1 MKLVGKL
8 NSELIKDEIDEF
20 IISLL
25 ETDQT
30 VKTLALEVMNKYS
43 LDIEKTL
50 DKVNGLIY
58 ELKKENLIK

>member
-58 ELKKENLIK
+58 ELKKENLIM

>member
-8 NSELIKDEIDEF
+8 NSKLIKDEIDEF

-30 VKTLALEVMNKYS
+30 VKTLALEVMKKFS

-50 DKVNGLIY
+50 DNVNGLIY
-58 ELKKENLIK
+58 ELKKENLIM

>member
-8 NSELIKDEIDEF
+8 NPKLIKDEIDEF

-58 ELKKENLIK
+58 ELKKENLIM

>member
-8 NSELIKDEIDEF
+8 NSKIIKDEIDEF

-58 ELKKENLIK
+58 ELKKENLIM

>member
-8 NSELIKDEIDEF
+8 NSKLIKDEIDEF

-30 VKTLALEVMNKYS
+30 VKTLALEVMKKYS

-58 ELKKENLIK
+58 ELKKENLIM

>member
-8 NSELIKDEIDEF
+8 NSKLIKDEIDEF
-20 IISLL
+20 IIFLL

-30 VKTLALEVMNKYS
+30 VKTLALEVMKKFS

-58 ELKKENLIK
+58 ELKKENLIM

>member
-8 NSELIKDEIDEF
+8 NSNLIKDEIDEY

-30 VKTLALEVMNKYS
+30 VKTLALEVMKKFS

-50 DKVNGLIY
+50 DKLNH
-58 ELKKENLIK
+58 

>member
-8 NSELIKDEIDEF
+8 NSKIIKDEIDEF

-30 VKTLALEVMNKYS
+30 VKTLALEVMNKYN

-58 ELKKENLIK
+58 ELKKENLIM

>member
-8 NSELIKDEIDEF
+8 NSKLIKDEIDEF

-30 VKTLALEVMNKYS
+30 VKTLALEVMKKFS

-58 ELKKENLIK
+58 ELKKENLIM

>member
-1 MKLVGKL
+1 MKLLGKL
-8 NSELIKDEIDEF
+8 NSKLIKDEIDEF

-30 VKTLALEVMNKYS
+30 VKTLALEVMKKFS

-58 ELKKENLIK
+58 ELKKENLIM